1 MIILPREH
9 KKHSYSLKL
18 LCFIGRE
25 SVVKMY
31 KDDRIRDFPSQIR
44 WMTLWFPLTNI
55 NRMKDYLNLTLF

>member
-1 MIILPREH
+1 MINLPREQ

-31 KDDRIRDFPSQIR
+31 KDDRIHDFPSQIR
-44 WMTLWFPLTNI
+44 WMTLWLTLTNI
-55 NRMKDYLNLTLF
+55 NRRKII